1 MLLIAWET
9 VEWCSLA
16 SSVLVFIKKVRSV
29 HTCGLRGVWATA
41 LHNVRP
47 FGIHFSAQEH
57 LHTHTPHTCI
67 MYIANVL
74 KKCVK
79 KLTYEK
85 CLREIWKFG
94 HKADLRRSSRLK
106 LVVNATSKRPG
117 MSSKL
122 RMTMT
127 MPMTTSRRRRRS
139 TGDEESH
146 FDCPLSCQ
154 HFN

>member
-16 SSVLVFIKKVRSV
+16 SSALVFIKKVRSV

-74 KKCVK
+74 KNCVK

-106 LVVNATSKRPG
+106 LVVNATSKRP
-117 MSSKL
+117 
-122 RMTMT
+122 RNEHQVEDDDDDADDNE
-127 MPMTTSRRRRRS
+127 P
-139 TGDEESH
+139 EEEEEH
-146 FDCPLSCQ
+146 WGWRVALWLSVVLSAL
-154 HFN
+154 